1 MRTYFCGRYSR
12 CQSDS
17 QTLALIP
24 AIHRAKGAQ
33 SCSIQLLTEEASQN
47 VVFPAEAF
55 RKGKNGTAI
64 GDNCFGEEGISLHLH
79 TDTLTAEGRLHFG
92 PFTPL
97 RYDIMGPF
105 RYVPFMECRH
115 SVFSMRHTVSGELQ
129 INGKCYAFRNG
140 IGYCEGDRGRSFP
153 KAYAWTQ
160 CSFSDGALM
169 LSVAD
174 IPFGICNFTGVIGAI
189 LWKGKE
195 YRLATYLGARAVRIK
210 DGTIIVRQG
219 AQQLTVQQLES
230 AAAPLRAPLG
240 GEMLRTI
247 HEHAACRVYYH
258 FQIGGATVFALE
270 APNAALE
277 FEYER
282 NGESSR
288 QVPPFTC

>member
-1 MRTYFCGRYSR
+1 MRTYFCGRYFR
-12 CQSDS
+12 CQSET

-24 AIHRAKGAQ
+24 AIHRAGGEQA
-33 SCSIQLLTEEASQN
+33 CSIQLLTEEASQN
-47 VVFPAEAF
+47 VVFPAAAF
-55 RKGKNGTAI
+55 RKRKGCIAI
-64 GDNCFGEEGISLHLH
+64 GENQFGEKGISLHLH
-79 TDTLTAEGRLHFG
+79 TDTLTAEGNLRFG
-92 PFTPL
+92 TFTPL

-115 SVFSMRHTVSGELQ
+115 SVFSMRHTVNGELQ
-129 INGKCYAFRNG
+129 INGKRYTFRDG
-140 IGYCEGDRGRSFP
+140 SGYCEGDRGRSFP

-160 CSFSDGALM
+160 CSLPGGALM

-195 YRLATYLGARAVRIK
+195 YRLATYLGARAVRIE

-219 AQQLTVQQLES
+219 AQQLTVQQLGS

-240 GEMLRTI
+240 GKMLRTI

-277 FEYER
+277 FEYGR
-282 NGESSR
+282 NSESSR
-288 QVPPFTC
+288 